1 MTEQTVVNVSYNKD
15 KTWTVLIKQP
25 DGTEVKQ
32 SLKLEGM
39 AQVAML
45 ALTTRIAEFEEKAR
59 LWTQPTPDMVQAGL
73 AEAQRW
79 LDEQAEDQN
88 MRGEGTGGCIDPEC
102 VSDNEASDLAVF
114 VLQAMASKL
123 PKA

>member
-45 ALTTRIAEFEEKAR
+45 AMLTRLTEFEEKAR
-59 LWTQPTPDMVQAGL
+59 LWTQPTPEMVQAGL
-73 AEAQRW
+73 AEVQRI
-79 LDEQAEDQN
+79 LDEWEDQSPLGYN
-88 MRGEGTGGCIDPEC
+88 
-102 VSDNEASDLAVF
+102 VSDTTDDQASDMAVF

>member
-45 ALTTRIAEFEEKAR
+45 AMLTRLTEFEEKAR

-73 AEAQRW
+73 AEVQRM
-79 LDEQAEDQN
+79 LDEWDDDGHIQLGHGN
-88 MRGEGTGGCIDPEC
+88 DP
-102 VSDNEASDLAVF
+102 VSDDQASDMAVF
-114 VLQAMASKL
+114 VLQAMAGKL
-123 PKA
+123 PKAGE

>member
-32 SLKLEGM
+32 SLKLDGM

-45 ALTTRIAEFEEKAR
+45 ALTTRIAELEEKER
-59 LWTQPTPDMVQAGL
+59 LWTQPTPEMVQAGL
-73 AEAQRW
+73 AEVQNQ
-79 LDEQAEDQN
+79 LDEWTEQ
-88 MRGEGTGGCIDPEC
+88 GIDTTELT
-102 VSDNEASDLAVF
+102 DAMASDLAVF
-114 VLQAMASKL
+114 SLQAMASKL
-123 PKA
+123 PKAGA

>member
-39 AQVAML
+39 PQVAML
-45 ALTTRIAEFEEKAR
+45 ALTTRIAELEDKER
-59 LWTQPTPDMVQAGL
+59 LWTQPTPEMVQAGL
-73 AEAQRW
+73 AEVQNQI
-79 LDEQAEDQN
+79 DEWSEAGADVADLTDD
-88 MRGEGTGGCIDPEC
+88 M
-102 VSDNEASDLAVF
+102 ASDLAVF

>member
-45 ALTTRIAEFEEKAR
+45 AMLTRLTEFEEKAR
-59 LWTQPTPDMVQAGL
+59 LWTQPTPEMVQAGL
-73 AEAQRW
+73 AEVQRM
-79 LDEQAEDQN
+79 LDEWAE
-88 MRGEGTGGCIDPEC
+88 TGVLSYSDVEE
-102 VSDNEASDLAVF
+102 VSDDMASDMAVF
-114 VLQAMASKL
+114 MLQAMAGKL
-123 PKA
+123 PKAGE

>member
-45 ALTTRIAEFEEKAR
+45 AMLTRLTEFEEKAG
-59 LWTQPTPDMVQAGL
+59 LWTQPTPDMGQAGL
-73 AEAQRW
+73 AEVQNQY
-79 LDEQAEDQN
+79 DEWTEQGFD
-88 MRGEGTGGCIDPEC
+88 
-102 VSDNEASDLAVF
+102 VSELTDDMASDLAVF
-114 VLQAMASKL
+114 VVQAMARKL
-123 PKA
+123 PKAGE

>member
-39 AQVAML
+39 PQVAML
-45 ALTTRIAEFEEKAR
+45 ALTTRIAELEDKER
-59 LWTQPTPDMVQAGL
+59 LWTQPTPEMVQAGL
-73 AEAQRW
+73 AEVQRM
-79 LDEQAEDQN
+79 LDEWDDDGHIQLGYGN
-88 MRGEGTGGCIDPEC
+88 DP
-102 VSDNEASDLAVF
+102 VSDDQASDLAVF
-114 VLQAMASKL
+114 VLQAMAGKL
-123 PKA
+123 PKAGE

>member
-15 KTWTVLIKQP
+15 KTWTVLIKQL

-32 SLKLEGM
+32 SLKLDGV

-45 ALTTRIAEFEEKAR
+45 ALTTRIAELEEKER
-59 LWTQPTPDMVQAGL
+59 LWTQPTPEMVQAGL
-73 AEAQRW
+73 AEVQRM
-79 LDEQAEDQN
+79 LDEWDDDGHIQLGHGN
-88 MRGEGTGGCIDPEC
+88 DP
-102 VSDNEASDLAVF
+102 VSDEQASDLAVF

>member
-45 ALTTRIAEFEEKAR
+45 AMLTRLTEFEEKAR
-59 LWTQPTPDMVQAGL
+59 LWTQPTPEMVQAGL
-73 AEAQRW
+73 AEVQNQYDEW
-79 LDEQAEDQN
+79 LASGDREAP
-88 MRGEGTGGCIDPEC
+88 T
-102 VSDNEASDLAVF
+102 DNQASDFAVF

-123 PKA
+123 PKAGE

>member
-45 ALTTRIAEFEEKAR
+45 SMLTRLTEFEEKAR
-59 LWTQPTPDMVQAGL
+59 LWTQPTPDMVQAGM
-73 AEAQRW
+73 AEVQNTM
-79 LDEQAEDQN
+79 DQIA
-88 MRGEGTGGCIDPEC
+88 RDSQDGDIALPTDD
-102 VSDNEASDLAVF
+102 SASDIAVSI
-114 VLQAMASKL
+114 LQAMASKL
-123 PKA
+123 PKAGE

>member
-32 SLKLEGM
+32 SLKLEGIP
-39 AQVAML
+39 QVAML
-45 ALTTRIAEFEEKAR
+45 ALTTRIAELEEKAR

-73 AEAQRW
+73 AEVQRM
-79 LDEQAEDQN
+79 LDEWDDDGHIQLGHGN
-88 MRGEGTGGCIDPEC
+88 DP
-102 VSDNEASDLAVF
+102 VSDAQASDMAVF

>member
-1 MTEQTVVNVSYNKD
+1 MTEQTIVNVSYNKD

-59 LWTQPTPDMVQAGL
+59 LWTQPTREMVQAGL
-73 AEAQRW
+73 AEVQRM
-79 LDEQAEDQN
+79 LDEWDDDGHIQLGHSN
-88 MRGEGTGGCIDPEC
+88 DP
-102 VSDNEASDLAVF
+102 VSDDQASDLAVF

-123 PKA
+123 PKAGE

>member
-25 DGTEVKQ
+25 DDTEVKQ

-45 ALTTRIAEFEEKAR
+45 AMLTRLTEFEEKAR
-59 LWTQPTPDMVQAGL
+59 LWTQPTPEMVQAGL
-73 AEAQRW
+73 AEVQNQI
-79 LDEQAEDQN
+79 DEWSEAGADVTN
-88 MRGEGTGGCIDPEC
+88 LTDDM
-102 VSDNEASDLAVF
+102 ASDLAVF

-123 PKA
+123 PKVGE

>member
-32 SLKLEGM
+32 SLKLEGIP
-39 AQVAML
+39 QVAML
-45 ALTTRIAEFEEKAR
+45 ALTTRIAELEEKAR

-73 AEAQRW
+73 AEVQRM
-79 LDEQAEDQN
+79 LDEWENDE
-88 MRGEGTGGCIDPEC
+88 GEIKTEYI
-102 VSDNEASDLAVF
+102 SDDRASDFAVF
-114 VLQAMASKL
+114 VLQAMAGKL

>member
-45 ALTTRIAEFEEKAR
+45 AMLTRLTEFEEKAR
-59 LWTQPTPDMVQAGL
+59 LWTQPTPAMVQAGL
-73 AEAQRW
+73 AEVQRM
-79 LDEQAEDQN
+79 LDEWDDDGHIQLGHGN
-88 MRGEGTGGCIDPEC
+88 DP
-102 VSDNEASDLAVF
+102 VSDDQASDMAVF
-114 VLQAMASKL
+114 VLQAMAGKL
-123 PKA
+123 PKVGE